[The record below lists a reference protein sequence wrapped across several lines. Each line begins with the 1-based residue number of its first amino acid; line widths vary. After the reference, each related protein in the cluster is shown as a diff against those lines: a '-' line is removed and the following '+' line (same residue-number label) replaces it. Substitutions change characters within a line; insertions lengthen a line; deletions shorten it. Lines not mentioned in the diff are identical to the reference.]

1 MFTMTL
7 LMMTITILFPF
18 MFHPMMMGI
27 TIIILALTI
36 SIFMWMTLNYSWLAY
51 ILFLI
56 FLGALLVL
64 FVYISTLAPNEK
76 FLKMSYYPLLIL
88 VVMGIF
94 PPSYTT
100 KDISMTKTD
109 FLPPMKIFSMSL
121 SLMTLFMAIYL
132 LLTLLIVSKITLFKE
147 GPLRMS
153 TYDPAIT

>member
-1 MFTMTL
+1 MFMLTL
-7 LMMTITILFPF
+7 LMMALTILFPF

-36 SIFMWMTLNYSWLAY
+36 SMFMWTTLNYSWLAY

-76 FLKMSYYPLLIL
+76 FLKMSYSPLLLLTFMVFSPMIH
-88 VVMGIF
+88 
-94 PPSYTT
+94 TA
-100 KDISMTKTD
+100 KDTNVTSMN
-109 FLPPMKIFSMSL
+109 FLPPMKIFSVSL

-153 TYDPAIT
+153 T

>member
-1 MFTMTL
+1 MFTMTM
-7 LMMTITILFPF
+7 LMMTLTILFPF

-36 SIFMWMTLNYSWLAY
+36 SMFMWMTLNYSWLAY

-76 FLKMSYYPLLIL
+76 FLKMSYSPLIL
-88 VVMGIF
+88 LTFMVFSPTV
-94 PPSYTT
+94 YTM
-100 KDISMTKTD
+100 KDSNMTKMD
-109 FLPPMKIFSMSL
+109 FLPPMKIFSTSL

-153 TYDPAIT
+153 T

>member
-1 MFTMTL
+1 MFNMTL
-7 LMMTITILFPF
+7 LMMIITILFPL

-27 TIIILALTI
+27 TIIVLTLSI
-36 SIFMWMTLNYSWLAY
+36 SMYMWLTLNFSWLSY

-76 FLKMSYYPLLIL
+76 FLKMSYYPLLLLLIL
-88 VVMGIF
+88 IIL
-94 PPSYTT
+94 PSNYTM
-100 KDISMTKTD
+100 KDITMNNTEL
-109 FLPPMKIFSMSL
+109 LPTMKIFSMSL
-121 SLMTLFMAIYL
+121 TLMTLFLALYL

-153 TYDPAIT
+153 T

>member
-7 LMMTITILFPF
+7 LMMTLTILFPF

-27 TIIILALTI
+27 TIIVLALTI
-36 SIFMWMTLNYSWLAY
+36 SMFMWMTLNYSWLAY

-76 FLKMSYYPLLIL
+76 FLKMSYSPLLL
-88 VVMGIF
+88 LTFMVSSPTM
-94 PPSYTT
+94 YTT
-100 KDISMTKTD
+100 KDINMTEVD
-109 FLPPMKIFSMSL
+109 FLPSMKIFSISL

-132 LLTLLIVSKITLFKE
+132 LLTLLIISKITLFKE
-147 GPLRMS
+147 GPLRTS
-153 TYDPAIT
+153 T

>member
-7 LMMTITILFPF
+7 LMMALIILFPF

-76 FLKMSYYPLLIL
+76 FLKMSYFPLLLLTFMVFSPTI
-88 VVMGIF
+88 
-94 PPSYTT
+94 YTA
-100 KDISMTKTD
+100 KDSNMTKMD
-109 FLPPMKIFSMSL
+109 FLPSMKIFSASL

-153 TYDPAIT
+153 T

>member
-1 MFTMTL
+1 MFKSTL
-7 LMMTITILFPF
+7 LMMALTILFPF

-27 TIIILALTI
+27 TIIILTLTI
-36 SIFMWMTLNYSWLAY
+36 SIFMWMSLNHSWLAY

-64 FVYISTLAPNEK
+64 FIYISTLAPNEK
-76 FLKMSYYPLLIL
+76 FLKMSYSPLLL
-88 VVMGIF
+88 LTFMVLL
-94 PPSYTT
+94 PTLHTT
-100 KDISMTKTD
+100 KDNDMTKME
-109 FLPPMKIFSMSL
+109 FIPPMKIFMFSL

-153 TYDPAIT
+153 T